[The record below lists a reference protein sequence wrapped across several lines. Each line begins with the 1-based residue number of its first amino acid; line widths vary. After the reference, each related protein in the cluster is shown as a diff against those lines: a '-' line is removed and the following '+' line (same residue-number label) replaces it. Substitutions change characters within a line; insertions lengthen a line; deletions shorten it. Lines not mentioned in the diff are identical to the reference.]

1 MPCKLNAKL
10 LNENL
15 EVIDNVKVRFEPKTQ
30 SVSFFDEELANSMFK
45 IESTN
50 IVFMNKNSNVDISS
64 YIYINKL
71 LYKIIK
77 LNIYDTYLEC
87 LVYQCNNIPVNI
99 NDVFDNNN
107 ILPKNQHLNINND
120 MDTPSTFSSIKRKR
134 RNNEIIPIP
143 YKVKH
148 RGDYL
153 DVWIW

>member
-50 IVFMNKNSNVDISS
+50 IVFMNKNLNVDIST

-87 LVYQCNNIPVNI
+87 LVYQCNNITVNI
-99 NDVFDNNN
+99 NDVFDKDN
-107 ILPKNQHLNINND
+107 ILPKNRLLNINND
-120 MDTPSTFSSIKRKR
+120 MDTPSTFRSIKRER

-153 DVWIW
+153 DV

>member
-1 MPCKLNAKL
+1 MPCKLDAKL

-50 IVFMNKNSNVDISS
+50 IVFMNKNSNVDIST

-153 DVWIW
+153 DV

>member
-50 IVFMNKNSNVDISS
+50 IVFMNKNSNVDIST

-99 NDVFDNNN
+99 NDVFDKDN
-107 ILPKNQHLNINND
+107 ILPKNRLLNINND
-120 MDTPSTFSSIKRKR
+120 MDTPSTFRSIKRER

-143 YKVKH
+143 YKVK
-148 RGDYL
+148 
-153 DVWIW
+153 

>member
-50 IVFMNKNSNVDISS
+50 IVFMNKNSNVDIST

-99 NDVFDNNN
+99 NDVFDKDN
-107 ILPKNQHLNINND
+107 ILPKNQLLNINND
-120 MDTPSTFSSIKRKR
+120 MDTPSTFSSIRRKR

-143 YKVKH
+143 YKVKQ
-148 RGDYL
+148 R
-153 DVWIW
+153 

>member
-1 MPCKLNAKL
+1 MPCKLDAKL

-50 IVFMNKNSNVDISS
+50 IVFMNKNSNVDIST

-107 ILPKNQHLNINND
+107 ILPKNQLLNINND
-120 MDTPSTFSSIKRKR
+120 MDTPSTFRSIKRKR

-143 YKVKH
+143 YKVK
-148 RGDYL
+148 
-153 DVWIW
+153 

>member
-50 IVFMNKNSNVDISS
+50 IVFMNKNSNVDIST

-99 NDVFDNNN
+99 NDVFDKDN
-107 ILPKNQHLNINND
+107 ILPKNQLLNINND

-143 YKVKH
+143 YKVKQ
-148 RGDYL
+148 R
-153 DVWIW
+153 

>member
-1 MPCKLNAKL
+1 MPCKLDAKL

-50 IVFMNKNSNVDISS
+50 IVFMNKNLNVDIST

-77 LNIYDTYLEC
+77 LNTYDTYLEC

-99 NDVFDNNN
+99 NDGFDKDN
-107 ILPKNQHLNINND
+107 ILPKNQPLNINND
-120 MDTPSTFSSIKRKR
+120 MNTPSTFSSIKRKR

-153 DVWIW
+153 DV

>member
-50 IVFMNKNSNVDISS
+50 IVFMNKNSNVDIST

-87 LVYQCNNIPVNI
+87 LVYQCNNITVNI
-99 NDVFDNNN
+99 NDVFDKDN
-107 ILPKNQHLNINND
+107 ILPKNQRLNINND
-120 MDTPSTFSSIKRKR
+120 MDTPSTFRSIKRKR

-143 YKVKH
+143 YKV
-148 RGDYL
+148 R
-153 DVWIW
+153 

>member
-50 IVFMNKNSNVDISS
+50 IVFMNKNPNVDIST

-99 NDVFDNNN
+99 NDVFDKDN
-107 ILPKNQHLNINND
+107 ILPKNRLLNINND
-120 MDTPSTFSSIKRKR
+120 MDTPSTFRSIKRER

-143 YKVKH
+143 YKVKQ
-148 RGDYL
+148 R
-153 DVWIW
+153 

>member
-1 MPCKLNAKL
+1 MPCKVNAKL

-50 IVFMNKNSNVDISS
+50 IVFMNKNSNVDIST

-107 ILPKNQHLNINND
+107 VLPKNQLLNINND

-143 YKVKH
+143 YKVKQ
-148 RGDYL
+148 R
-153 DVWIW
+153 

>member
-1 MPCKLNAKL
+1 MPCKFDAKL

-50 IVFMNKNSNVDISS
+50 IVFMNKNSNVDIST

-107 ILPKNQHLNINND
+107 IFFLMLKFEISVELKD
-120 MDTPSTFSSIKRKR
+120 YLVYSSI
-134 RNNEIIPIP
+134 
-143 YKVKH
+143 V
-148 RGDYL
+148 L
-153 DVWIW
+153 FLLLLSVSSQF

>member
-1 MPCKLNAKL
+1 MPCKLDAKL

-50 IVFMNKNSNVDISS
+50 IVFMNKNSNVDIST

-99 NDVFDNNN
+99 NDSFDKDN
-107 ILPKNQHLNINND
+107 ILPKNQLLNINND
-120 MDTPSTFSSIKRKR
+120 MDTPSTFRSIKRKS

-143 YKVKH
+143 YKV
-148 RGDYL
+148 R
-153 DVWIW
+153 

>member
-50 IVFMNKNSNVDISS
+50 IVFMNKNLNVDIST

-87 LVYQCNNIPVNI
+87 LVYQCNNITVNI
-99 NDVFDNNN
+99 NDVFDKDN
-107 ILPKNQHLNINND
+107 ILPKNRLLNINND
-120 MDTPSTFSSIKRKR
+120 IDTPSTFRSIKRER

-143 YKVKH
+143 YKV
-148 RGDYL
+148 R
-153 DVWIW
+153 

>member
-1 MPCKLNAKL
+1 MPCKLDAKL

-50 IVFMNKNSNVDISS
+50 IVFMNKNSNVDIST

-99 NDVFDNNN
+99 NDVFDKDN
-107 ILPKNQHLNINND
+107 ILPKNRHLNINND
-120 MDTPSTFSSIKRKR
+120 MDTPSTFMSIKRKR

-143 YKVKH
+143 YKV
-148 RGDYL
+148 R
-153 DVWIW
+153 

>member
-50 IVFMNKNSNVDISS
+50 IVFMNKNSNVDIST

-99 NDVFDNNN
+99 NDVFDKDN
-107 ILPKNQHLNINND
+107 ILPKNQLLNINND
-120 MDTPSTFSSIKRKR
+120 MDTPSTFSSVKSIKRKR

-143 YKVKH
+143 YKVKQ
-148 RGDYL
+148 R
-153 DVWIW
+153 

>member
-1 MPCKLNAKL
+1 MPCKLDAKL

-50 IVFMNKNSNVDISS
+50 IVFMNKNPNVDIST

-107 ILPKNQHLNINND
+107 ILPKNQLLNINND
-120 MDTPSTFSSIKRKR
+120 MDTPSTFRSIKRKS

-143 YKVKH
+143 YKV
-148 RGDYL
+148 R
-153 DVWIW
+153 

>member
-50 IVFMNKNSNVDISS
+50 IVFMNKNTNVDIST

-99 NDVFDNNN
+99 NDVFDKDN
-107 ILPKNQHLNINND
+107 ILPKNQRLNINND
-120 MDTPSTFSSIKRKR
+120 MDTPSTFRSIKRER

-143 YKVKH
+143 YKVKQ
-148 RGDYL
+148 R
-153 DVWIW
+153 

>member
-1 MPCKLNAKL
+1 MPCKVNAKL

-50 IVFMNKNSNVDISS
+50 IVFMNKNTNVDIST

-87 LVYQCNNIPVNI
+87 LVYQCNNITVNI
-99 NDVFDNNN
+99 NDGFDKDN
-107 ILPKNQHLNINND
+107 ILPKNRLLNINND
-120 MDTPSTFSSIKRKR
+120 MDTPSTFRSIKRKR

-143 YKVKH
+143 YKV
-148 RGDYL
+148 R
-153 DVWIW
+153 

>member
-50 IVFMNKNSNVDISS
+50 IVFMNKNSNVDIST

-99 NDVFDNNN
+99 NDVFDKDN
-107 ILPKNQHLNINND
+107 ILPKNQLLNINND
-120 MDTPSTFSSIKRKR
+120 MDTPSTFSSIRRKH

-143 YKVKH
+143 YKVKQ
-148 RGDYL
+148 R
-153 DVWIW
+153 

>member
-1 MPCKLNAKL
+1 MPCKLDAKL

-50 IVFMNKNSNVDISS
+50 IVFMNKNSNVDIST

-107 ILPKNQHLNINND
+107 ILPKNQLLNINND
-120 MDTPSTFSSIKRKR
+120 MDTPSTFRSIKRKS

-143 YKVKH
+143 YKV
-148 RGDYL
+148 R
-153 DVWIW
+153 

>member
-1 MPCKLNAKL
+1 MPCKLDAKL

-45 IESTN
+45 IESTD
-50 IVFMNKNSNVDISS
+50 IVFMNKNSNVDIST

-87 LVYQCNNIPVNI
+87 LVYQCNNITVNI
-99 NDVFDNNN
+99 NDVFDKDN
-107 ILPKNQHLNINND
+107 ILPKNQPLNINND
-120 MDTPSTFSSIKRKR
+120 MDTPSTFRSIKRKR

-143 YKVKH
+143 YKV
-148 RGDYL
+148 R
-153 DVWIW
+153 

>member
-1 MPCKLNAKL
+1 MPCKLDAKL

-50 IVFMNKNSNVDISS
+50 IVFMNKNSNVDIST

-87 LVYQCNNIPVNI
+87 LVYQCNNITVNI
-99 NDVFDNNN
+99 NDVFDKDN
-107 ILPKNQHLNINND
+107 ILPKNQRLNINND
-120 MDTPSTFSSIKRKR
+120 MDTPSTFRSIKRKS

-143 YKVKH
+143 YKV
-148 RGDYL
+148 R
-153 DVWIW
+153 

>member
-1 MPCKLNAKL
+1 MPCKLNANL

-15 EVIDNVKVRFEPKTQ
+15 EVIDNVKDRFDPKTQ

-50 IVFMNKNSNVDISS
+50 IVFMNKNSNVDIST

-99 NDVFDNNN
+99 NDSFDKYN
-107 ILPKNQHLNINND
+107 ILPKNQLLNINND

-143 YKVKH
+143 YKVK
-148 RGDYL
+148 
-153 DVWIW
+153 

>member
-50 IVFMNKNSNVDISS
+50 IVFMNKNSKVDIST

-99 NDVFDNNN
+99 NDSFDKYN
-107 ILPKNQHLNINND
+107 ILPKNQLLNINND

-143 YKVKH
+143 YKVK
-148 RGDYL
+148 
-153 DVWIW
+153 

>member
-1 MPCKLNAKL
+1 MPCKVNAKL

-50 IVFMNKNSNVDISS
+50 IVFMNKNLNVDIST

-99 NDVFDNNN
+99 NDVFDKYNV
-107 ILPKNQHLNINND
+107 LPKNQHLNINND

-143 YKVKH
+143 YKV
-148 RGDYL
+148 R
-153 DVWIW
+153 

>member
-1 MPCKLNAKL
+1 MPCKLDAKL

-50 IVFMNKNSNVDISS
+50 IVFMNKNSNVDIST

-87 LVYQCNNIPVNI
+87 LVYQCNNITVNI
-99 NDVFDNNN
+99 NDVFDKDN
-107 ILPKNQHLNINND
+107 ILPKNRHLNINND

-143 YKVKH
+143 YKV
-148 RGDYL
+148 R
-153 DVWIW
+153 

>member
-50 IVFMNKNSNVDISS
+50 IVFMNKNLNVDIST

-87 LVYQCNNIPVNI
+87 LVYQCNNITVNI
-99 NDVFDNNN
+99 NDGFDKDN
-107 ILPKNQHLNINND
+107 ILPKNKPLNINND
-120 MDTPSTFSSIKRKR
+120 MDTPSTFRSIKRER

-153 DVWIW
+153 DV

>member
-1 MPCKLNAKL
+1 MPCKLDAKL

-50 IVFMNKNSNVDISS
+50 IVFMNKNLNVDIST

-87 LVYQCNNIPVNI
+87 LVYQCNNITVNI
-99 NDVFDNNN
+99 NDNFDKDN
-107 ILPKNQHLNINND
+107 ILPKNRLLNINND

-143 YKVKH
+143 YKVKQ
-148 RGDYL
+148 R
-153 DVWIW
+153 

>member
-1 MPCKLNAKL
+1 MPCKLDAKL

-50 IVFMNKNSNVDISS
+50 IVFMNKNSNVDIST

-99 NDVFDNNN
+99 NDVFDKDN

-143 YKVKH
+143 YKV
-148 RGDYL
+148 R
-153 DVWIW
+153 

>member
-50 IVFMNKNSNVDISS
+50 IVFMNKNTNVDIST

-87 LVYQCNNIPVNI
+87 LVYQCNNITVNI
-99 NDVFDNNN
+99 NDVFDKDN
-107 ILPKNQHLNINND
+107 ILPKNRHLNINND
-120 MDTPSTFSSIKRKR
+120 MDTPSTFRSIKRKR

-143 YKVKH
+143 YKV
-148 RGDYL
+148 R
-153 DVWIW
+153 

>member
-1 MPCKLNAKL
+1 MPCKVNAKL

-50 IVFMNKNSNVDISS
+50 IVFMNKNTNVDIST

-87 LVYQCNNIPVNI
+87 LVYQCNNITVNI
-99 NDVFDNNN
+99 NDVFDKDNV
-107 ILPKNQHLNINND
+107 LPKNQHLNINND

-143 YKVKH
+143 YKV
-148 RGDYL
+148 R
-153 DVWIW
+153 

>member
-1 MPCKLNAKL
+1 MPCKLDAKL

-50 IVFMNKNSNVDISS
+50 IVFMNKNSNVDIST

-99 NDVFDNNN
+99 NDVFAKDN

-153 DVWIW
+153 DV

>member
-1 MPCKLNAKL
+1 MPCKLDAKL

-50 IVFMNKNSNVDISS
+50 IVFMNKNSNVDIST

-107 ILPKNQHLNINND
+107 ILPKNQLLNINND
-120 MDTPSTFSSIKRKR
+120 MDTPSTFRSVKRKR

-143 YKVKH
+143 YKV
-148 RGDYL
+148 R
-153 DVWIW
+153 

>member
-1 MPCKLNAKL
+1 MPCKLDAKL

-50 IVFMNKNSNVDISS
+50 IVFMNKNSNVDIST

-107 ILPKNQHLNINND
+107 ILPKNRLLNINND
-120 MDTPSTFSSIKRKR
+120 MDTPSTFRSIKRKR

-143 YKVKH
+143 YKV
-148 RGDYL
+148 R
-153 DVWIW
+153 

>member
-50 IVFMNKNSNVDISS
+50 IVFMNKNSNVDIST

-87 LVYQCNNIPVNI
+87 LVYQCNNITVNI
-99 NDVFDNNN
+99 NDVFDKDN
-107 ILPKNQHLNINND
+107 ILPKNQRLNINND
-120 MDTPSTFSSIKRKR
+120 MDTPSTFRSIKRKS

-143 YKVKH
+143 YKVK
-148 RGDYL
+148 
-153 DVWIW
+153 

>member
-1 MPCKLNAKL
+1 MPCKVNAKL

-50 IVFMNKNSNVDISS
+50 IVFMNKNPNVDIST

-99 NDVFDNNN
+99 NDVFDKDN
-107 ILPKNQHLNINND
+107 ILPKNRHLNINND
-120 MDTPSTFSSIKRKR
+120 MDTPSTFSSIKRKC

-143 YKVKH
+143 YKVK
-148 RGDYL
+148 
-153 DVWIW
+153 

>member
-1 MPCKLNAKL
+1 MPCKLDAKL

-50 IVFMNKNSNVDISS
+50 IVFMNKNSNVDIST

-99 NDVFDNNN
+99 NDSFDKYN
-107 ILPKNQHLNINND
+107 ILPKNQLLNINND
-120 MDTPSTFSSIKRKR
+120 MDTPSTFRSIKRKS
-134 RNNEIIPIP
+134 RNNVIIPIP
-143 YKVKH
+143 YKV
-148 RGDYL
+148 R
-153 DVWIW
+153 

>member
-1 MPCKLNAKL
+1 MPCKLDAKL

-50 IVFMNKNSNVDISS
+50 IVFMNKNSNVDIST

-99 NDVFDNNN
+99 NDSFDKYN
-107 ILPKNQHLNINND
+107 ILPKNQLLNINND
-120 MDTPSTFSSIKRKR
+120 MDTTSTFSSVKSIKRKY

-143 YKVKH
+143 YKV
-148 RGDYL
+148 R
-153 DVWIW
+153 

>member
-1 MPCKLNAKL
+1 MPCKVNAKL

-50 IVFMNKNSNVDISS
+50 IVFMNKNLNVDIST

-99 NDVFDNNN
+99 NDVFDKDNV
-107 ILPKNQHLNINND
+107 LPKNQHLNINND

-143 YKVKH
+143 YKV
-148 RGDYL
+148 R
-153 DVWIW
+153 